1 MGLVVASEKSVA
13 KALSAM
19 ALELFKV
26 DITWFKIASFYNIV
40 SGTAVDC
47 VQAGHPG
54 TEHFIIL

>member
-54 TEHFIIL
+54 TRN